1 MNDEKRLEKVT
12 PASNNDRMHGASGV
26 MVSLLATV
34 SVLLVVKVAEA
45 FFSTGHTV
53 MKQASK
59 TLIKRLE

>member
-1 MNDEKRLEKVT
+1 MANEKRLEKIT
-12 PASNNDRMHGASGV
+12 PAPKSGGPSV
-26 MVSLLATV
+26 AMMRLLTTV

-59 TLIKRLE
+59 TLTKRLE

>member
-1 MNDEKRLEKVT
+1 MANEKRLEKIT
-12 PASNNDRMHGASGV
+12 PAPKSDGPSVAMMR
-26 MVSLLATV
+26 LLTTV

-59 TLIKRLE
+59 TLTKRLE